1 MPILRGKRLNLD
13 ESNLLNYNKVKLK
26 NPHLVIALVF
36 KGIPSLFGLPGLW
49 VGCTRVS
56 AWTEA
61 MEIKKAVARTH
72 SSLQK
77 LQIIVWIRKS
87 HVPGIVYDVKIN
99 IWKITDE
106 IQNVQNRQTCVEVSK
121 QLKFLKNLKVLTA
134 YKHLMSG
141 TKLTMVTK
149 IICYK
154 QHSKYSLKCQ
164 AFTELHNLLSLYM

>member
-1 MPILRGKRLNLD
+1 MNLD

-87 HVPGIVYDVKIN
+87 HVPGIVYDIKIN

-106 IQNVQNRQTCVEVSK
+106 IQNVQTGKRA
-121 QLKFLKNLKVLTA
+121 LKWANNLN
-134 YKHLMSG
+134 
-141 TKLTMVTK
+141 
-149 IICYK
+149 
-154 QHSKYSLKCQ
+154 
-164 AFTELHNLLSLYM
+164 F